1 MNINLLSQN
10 YEVRRLNKTDINI
23 IYELSCKNTTFYD
36 YHPPFVTKESIAEDI
51 AALPPQKT
59 YKDKYYIGLFE
70 NHTLVCI
77 IDLILDHPTKGTAFI
92 GLFMLDTHYHNQGIG
107 SSIFKEVCVYLKSI
121 GYKKIRLGVD
131 KGNPQSNAFGL
142 KINLKLLMKKNI
154 SLWNLIYPNN
164 NFFIKLLV
172 IKDSFT

>member
-36 YHPPFVTKESIAEDI
+36 YHPPFVTKESILEDI
-51 AALPPQKT
+51 DALPPQKT

-131 KGNPQSNAFGL
+131 KGNPQSNAFWL
-142 KINLKLLMKKNI
+142 KNKFKVIDEKRYIVMELNL
-154 SLWNLIYPNN
+154 S
-164 NFFIKLLV
+164 
-172 IKDSFT
+172 

>member
-36 YHPPFVTKESIAEDI
+36 YHPPFVTKESIEEDI
-51 AALPPQKT
+51 DALPPQKT

-131 KGNPQSNAFGL
+131 KGNPQSNAFWL
-142 KINLKLLMKKNI
+142 KNKFKVIDEKRYIVMELNL
-154 SLWNLIYPNN
+154 S
-164 NFFIKLLV
+164 
-172 IKDSFT
+172 

>member
-51 AALPPQKT
+51 DALPPQKT

-70 NHTLVCI
+70 NNTLVCI
-77 IDLILDHPTKGTAFI
+77 IDLILDHPTKRTAFI
-92 GLFMLDTHYHNQGIG
+92 GLFMLDTHYHHQGIG

-121 GYKKIRLGVD
+121 EYKKIRLGVD
-131 KGNPQSNAFGL
+131 KGNPQSNAFWL
-142 KINLKLLMKKNI
+142 KNKFKVIDEKKYIVMELNL
-154 SLWNLIYPNN
+154 S
-164 NFFIKLLV
+164 
-172 IKDSFT
+172 